1 MKNVK
6 SRRVVSFVLLLVL
19 ILTTVVGTISV
30 NAQNLI
36 NTYQGRTYEDDN
48 LDELKEKLVADG
60 YISLKES
67 EYATEL
73 SKNSEFTYFANVLSE
88 DYEVY
93 VSKEDLDSYVETKDC
108 SSLNNTSVLVSTY
121 VPDENIDDNS
131 SIDAE
136 NTITTEPTEEEVEE
150 DKSNLISDYMG
161 QEDLS
166 VKKTVEGF
174 SFKTFIPFLIMVC
187 LVVLVYCILFVFPS
201 RKDKNKSS

>member
-136 NTITTEPTEEEVEE
+136 NTITTEPTTEEVEE

-201 RKDKNKSS
+201 QKDKNK

>member
-1 MKNVK
+1 MKNM
-6 SRRVVSFVLLLVL
+6 SRRVVSFVLLFVL
-19 ILTTVVGTISV
+19 ILTTVIGTISV

-36 NTYQGRTYEDDN
+36 NTYQGRTYENDN

-121 VPDENIDDNS
+121 IPDENIDDNS

-136 NTITTEPTEEEVEE
+136 NTIPTESTEEEVEE
-150 DKSNLISDYMG
+150 NKSNLISDYMG

-174 SFKTFIPFLIMVC
+174 SFKTFIPFLVMVC
-187 LVVLVYCILFVFPS
+187 LVVLVYCVLFVFPS
-201 RKDKNKSS
+201 RKNKHK

>member
-1 MKNVK
+1 MKNM
-6 SRRVVSFVLLLVL
+6 SRRVVSFVLLFVL
-19 ILTTVVGTISV
+19 ILTTVIGAISV

-36 NTYQGRTYEDDN
+36 NTYQGRTYENDN

-108 SSLNNTSVLVSTY
+108 SSLNNSSVLVSTY
-121 VPDENIDDNS
+121 IPDENIDDNS

-136 NTITTEPTEEEVEE
+136 NTITTEPTEPTEEVEE

-174 SFKTFIPFLIMVC
+174 SFKTFIPFLVMVC
-187 LVVLVYCILFVFPS
+187 LVVLVYCVLFVFPS
-201 RKDKNKSS
+201 RKNKHK